1 MAFHKTIL
9 KNGLRIIT
17 VPQKSTQAVT
27 VLALVGTGS
36 KYETKD
42 ISGISHFLEHMY
54 FKGTKKR
61 PNPIAVSE
69 TLDKIGGIYNAFT
82 SEEYTGYFAKVAAPH
97 FETALDWVSDI
108 FLNSTLKKEEIKKE
122 KGVIIEE
129 INMRCDNPML
139 HIQSLWG
146 NLLYGDQPAGWDIAG
161 TKETVNGVTRKKLSD
176 YMEKQYVASNTI
188 ICISGNVSNSIA
200 VEKAKKYF
208 AKIRKTES
216 FKSLSVKDEQSKPK
230 LLLNFRE
237 TDQAHLYLGVRA
249 YNLSH
254 PKRYSQQLL
263 GVILGGMMSSR
274 LFIRIREK
282 MGAAYYIAT
291 DSSANPDTGYLAVR
305 AGVDG
310 KKIEKVISAILQE
323 LKKISREKV
332 SPKELKKVK
341 DCIKGKT
348 TLLLEASDAQASF
361 YTAQELLEKKILTLK
376 QIFNKIDKVSSADIL
391 ETAKDIFKTEQL
403 NLAIIGPFKDKKKF
417 NKLLKF

>member
-1 MAFHKTIL
+1 MTFYKTTL

-61 PNPIAVSE
+61 PNPIVVSE

-161 TKETVNGVTRKKLSD
+161 TKETVNSVTRKKLSD
-176 YMEKQYVASNTI
+176 YMKKQYVASNTI
-188 ICISGNVSNSIA
+188 VCISGNVSNATA
-200 VEKAKKYF
+200 VKKAKKYF
-208 AKIRKTES
+208 AKIRKAEPLES
-216 FKSLSVKDEQSKPK
+216 LPVKDEQSEPK
-230 LLLNFRE
+230 LLLNFRK

-254 PKRYSQQLL
+254 PKRYSQQVLS
-263 GVILGGMMSSR
+263 VILGGMMSSR
-274 LFIRIREK
+274 LFIKIREK
-282 MGAAYYIAT
+282 MGAAYYVAT

-310 KKIEKVISAILQE
+310 KKIEKVILAILQE
-323 LKKISREKV
+323 FKKISREKV
-332 SPKELKKVK
+332 SPKELKKAK

-348 TLLLEASDAQASF
+348 ALLLEASDAQASF
-361 YTAQELLEKKILTLK
+361 YTAQELLEKRIFTLK
-376 QIFNKIDKVSSADIL
+376 QVFNRIDKVSSADIL

-417 NKLLKF
+417 NKLLKL